1 MYKAYLA
8 ARKSKRNKK
17 ETAAYEA
24 DALACTYKLE
34 RLLKTHRYKP
44 SPFKNFTIHEPKER
58 LIQAPAFVD
67 KVVLHAMTDFEIY
80 DAITKDFIRNNH
92 ASQENKG
99 SLDGLSRLRQA
110 MNEYYRKNK
119 TSEGWV
125 LKCDIRHFFAS
136 IDHDLLKEVLKKTFI
151 KRNVDP
157 QIYELMCLYIDSSEG
172 LPLGYQTSQLMA
184 LLFLNEF
191 DHWVKEEKK
200 IKYYGRYMDDF
211 YLISSSKEELQKIL
225 KEMKIYF
232 KRIGLELNNKTA
244 IFPLKNGI
252 DFLGFHFYLT
262 DTGKVV
268 MKLRRSAVKKIR
280 KRIKKWKRMYNGKEI
295 TKEEI
300 KECFCAWDAFA
311 SFGDTYKLRKQLAD
325 EVGEM
330 IGEKIIPRR
339 PIRSTNAV
347 RQKRKLKQQEM
358 YNKKHG
364 RTKTIGK
371 TISYS
376 IKENNDQKDQK
387 N

>member
-1 MYKAYLA
+1 
-8 ARKSKRNKK
+8 
-17 ETAAYEA
+17 
-24 DALACTYKLE
+24 
-34 RLLKTHRYKP
+34 
-44 SPFKNFTIHEPKER
+44 
-58 LIQAPAFVD
+58 
-67 KVVLHAMTDFEIY
+67 MTDFEIY

-191 DHWVKEEKK
+191 DHWVKEEKR
-200 IKYYGRYMDDF
+200 IRYYGRYMDDF
-211 YLISSSKEELQKIL
+211 YLISSSKKELQKIL

-232 KRIGLELNNKTA
+232 KSIGLELNNKTA

-280 KRIKKWKRMYNGKEI
+280 NRIKKWKRMYNGKEI

-358 YNKKHG
+358 Y
-364 RTKTIGK
+364 TK
-371 TISYS
+371 
-376 IKENNDQKDQK
+376 
-387 N
+387 